1 MSKFPQQTKE
11 SGQQP
16 LTAANLQALEPTLT
30 GQHEVLG
37 RFVGGSNSLIDR
49 AELQAIFRAN
59 DLLGDAANAQFFN
72 ALLEQHAAADP
83 ANPAKLAG
91 SSIRPLIGNVDHVHA
106 APCSVC
112 CAMIWNHAFEV
123 HLVGVKC
130 QSHSP
135 AKLLQQDLV
144 ISLQIQITKV
154 ALEGFPANL
163 TTLLHP
169 SMTASG

>member
-11 SGQQP
+11 S
-16 LTAANLQALEPTLT
+16 

-91 SSIRPLIGNVDHVHA
+91 SSIRPLIGNVDQSNEGIVPPGEHHVHA